1 MGKFQ
6 LNAKTAALLVLLGAL
21 LSGLVGPFDRT
32 LSECGINYIQVT
44 FFRAVI
50 TTVILGIVMLLISVN
65 LFKVKKEHILLFIAL
80 GLCKGIM
87 DITFLHSQ
95 EEVSLSLTTVLQMTA
110 PYFLI
115 VFGVVLFKDK
125 VSKKK
130 IIAVI
135 LGTIAACMV
144 SNVFVDSG
152 SITFIG
158 VALGLVSGITYAVYM
173 LVSSILIDK
182 KYSVL
187 TILFYAFAITSIV
200 VVPTQPIANS
210 LDTLISNPATLASLF
225 VVAVGCTLLPYMADA
240 YGLKYLDPTVVTV
253 FSMLEI
259 AVSAILGT
267 ILYGEL
273 MNIWTVLGMVVL
285 LVSMLM
291 INEPKQDHSGGQKEE
306 PSEAETSPPPQA

>member
-1 MGKFQ
+1 M
-6 LNAKTAALLVLLGAL
+6 NAKSAALLVLLGAL

-50 TTVILGIVMLLISVN
+50 TTVIIGLVMLIVSPS
-65 LFKVKKEHILLFIAL
+65 LFKVKKEHVLLFIIL
-80 GLCKGIM
+80 GLCKGMM
-87 DITFLHSQ
+87 DVTFLHSQ

-115 VFGVVLFKDK
+115 AFGVLLFKDK

-135 LGTIAACMV
+135 LGTVAACLV
-144 SNVFVDSG
+144 SNVFLDSG

-158 VALGLVSGITYAVYM
+158 VVLGLVSGITYAVYM

-187 TILFYAFAITSIV
+187 TILFYAFAITSV
-200 VVPTQPIANS
+200 VAVPTQPMAHSI
-210 LDTLISNPATLASLF
+210 DVLINNPSALASLF
-225 VVAVGCTLLPYMADA
+225 VVAIGCTLLPYMADA
-240 YGLKYLDPTVVTV
+240 YGLKYLDATVITV

-259 AVSAILGT
+259 AVSAILGFL
-267 ILYGEL
+267 LYNEA
-273 MNIWTVLGMVVL
+273 MNIWMLIGMVVL

-291 INEPKQDHSGGQKEE
+291 INEPKQDHSGEQKEGPPE
-306 PSEAETSPPPQA
+306 TEASPPPQA